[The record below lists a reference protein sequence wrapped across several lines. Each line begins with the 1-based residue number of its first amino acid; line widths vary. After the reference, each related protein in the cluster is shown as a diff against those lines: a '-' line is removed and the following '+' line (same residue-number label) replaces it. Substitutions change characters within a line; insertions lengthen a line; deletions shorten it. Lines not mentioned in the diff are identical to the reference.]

1 MLTVKRSPRELVLR
15 KLLLAPN
22 PVAVPRE
29 GLVAVGKPF
38 GAEKEEKEEGAL
50 EVICTRSATDSH
62 ACRYT
67 QTTPT

>member
-1 MLTVKRSPRELVLR
+1 MT
-15 KLLLAPN
+15 KLLFSPN
-22 PVAVPRE
+22 RVAVPRE

-38 GAEKEEKEEGAL
+38 GAEKEEEEEGAL

-62 ACRYT
+62 ACRYS